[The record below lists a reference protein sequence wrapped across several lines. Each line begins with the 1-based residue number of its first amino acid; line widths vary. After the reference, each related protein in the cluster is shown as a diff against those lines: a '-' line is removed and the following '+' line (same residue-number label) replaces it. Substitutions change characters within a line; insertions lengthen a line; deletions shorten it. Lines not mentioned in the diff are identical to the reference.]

1 MGAVA
6 ISTLAGATLLDQAAL
21 SPIVGDLAPF
31 VKGFTLFFWAIGTWW
46 IPMLVVLGVWRYLIQ
61 AVPFA
66 YDPLYWGGVFPLGMY
81 SVCTY
86 RLAEVLHRSEEHT
99 SELQSLMR
107 ISYAVFCLKKTKNE
121 YFGIG

>member
-1 MGAVA
+1 MR
-6 ISTLAGATLLDQAAL
+6 ISDW
-21 SPIVGDLAPF
+21 SSDVCSSDL
-31 VKGFTLFFWAIGTWW
+31 IGTWW

-86 RLAEVLHRSEEHT
+86 RLAEVLPAPFLMPLSKAFM
-99 SELQSLMR
+99 LIALAAWAMALFGLLDSLLVSR
-107 ISYAVFCLKKTKNE
+107 PAPTPAAGLAAKT
-121 YFGIG
+121 GSDHV